1 MLRRATLVSDIF
13 MIIVAFVVAVFGIEF
28 AMLIGNAVS
37 AANGAGLTG
46 MFTSY
51 GYVTIEATFLCMMLV
66 GAYQVFRVGLRRR
79 VSDEDWDFIE
89 SDG

>member
-1 MLRRATLVSDIF
+1 MLRRATIVSDVL
-13 MIIVAFVVAVFGIEF
+13 MIVMAFVVAVFGIEF
-28 AMLIGNAVS
+28 SILIGNAVGT
-37 AANGAGLTG
+37 ANGAGLTG

-51 GYVTIEATFLCMMLV
+51 GYITIEATFLCMMLV

-79 VSDEDWDFIE
+79 SRDEDWDFIE